1 MDYYL
6 KKDSDY
12 QIIVSLA
19 LTCGLRVGEIMGLTW
34 NDIDFKNNS
43 IPITKQWQKK
53 KDGCFGLTDIKRK
66 ILIEQFR

>member
-43 IPITKQWQKK
+43 IPIPITKQWQKK

-66 ILIEQFR
+66 ILIE